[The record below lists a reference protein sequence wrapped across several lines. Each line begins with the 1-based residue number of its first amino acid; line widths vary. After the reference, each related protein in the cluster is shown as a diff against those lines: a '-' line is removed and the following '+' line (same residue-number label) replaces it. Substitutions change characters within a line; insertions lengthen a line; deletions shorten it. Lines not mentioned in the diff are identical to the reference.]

1 LRICQDN
8 PVFNPPQI
16 YDAKFLLHD
25 FYRGFFGGFCIE
37 LLRWWSI
44 REKSNFP
51 VYAKSPAY
59 WVISFVMALAG
70 GLISLLQFGASGPGI
85 AVFQIGISAPL
96 ILQKLST
103 TIPAGFRG
111 KGAVK
116 KIVWRDSS
124 YSAVSP
130 RLHDLVEKRATH

>member
-1 LRICQDN
+1 MMLNSNFTIFI
-8 PVFNPPQI
+8 V
-16 YDAKFLLHD
+16 
-25 FYRGFFGGFCIE
+25 GFFGGFCIE

-44 REKSNFP
+44 REKPNFP
-51 VYAKSPAY
+51 VYAKSPGY

-103 TIPAGFRG
+103 TIPDGFRG

-116 KIVWRDSS
+116 KSFGGIQPTHPSF
-124 YSAVSP
+124 
-130 RLHDLVEKRATH
+130 HDFMSW